1 MNKLKFQEKPL
12 KNTVFSFEGQDI
24 EVIPHIPH
32 SVQQMLINSYLDSY
46 FENGKEDRLGAEL
59 INKVAFLDLFTNI
72 DINDSEG
79 SDLMNLIDSV
89 TSSGLWEKIEKAIK
103 NYRTYEYSLNVA
115 IESKRKEG
123 SDIAHVL
130 KSFLNDKVSPLIE
143 KFQSMDMSD
152 EKLAE
157 VKSIVGDLGSQLK
170 DTPVGNLIQKG
181 TV

>member
-1 MNKLKFQEKPL
+1 MNKIKFQEKPL
-12 KNTVFSFEGQDI
+12 KTAIFSFEGQDI

-32 SVQQMLINSYLDSY
+32 SVQQMLINSYLDSC

-59 INKVAFLDLFTNI
+59 INKIAFLDLFTNI

-79 SDLMNLIDSV
+79 SDLMDLVDGVI
-89 TSSGLWEKIEKAIK
+89 SSGLWEKIEKAIK

-115 IESKRKEG
+115 VESKRKED
-123 SDIAHVL
+123 SDIGHVL
-130 KSFLNDKVSPLIE
+130 KSFLDNKISPLIE
-143 KFQSMDMSD
+143 KFQDMDMSD
-152 EKLAE
+152 EKLAQ
-157 VKSIVGDLGSQLK
+157 VKSIVGDLSTQLK